1 MPIVTIDGPPG
12 LSLEARRRMMQEIHT
27 AVEAAY
33 EIGETTIF
41 VREHSHE
48 NVAFNG
54 AMPGGPGRRARQAR
68 PAAKR

>member
-12 LSLEARRRMMQEIHT
+12 LSLEARRRMMQAIHT
-27 AVEAAY
+27 AVEDAY
-33 EIGETTIF
+33 EIGDTTIF
-41 VREHSHE
+41 VREHGRE

-54 AMPGGPGRRARQAR
+54 AMPGGPGRRVRQVR